1 MGSSTLSLQTI
12 LCSLWSSGWTRIIRY
27 ILAMSATM
35 ATAWSRKRSAMSS
48 KSSCTTGPTMSASFR
63 ATPVDV
69 RHEAS
74 NTTRSFV
81 VVLSGLKTQWCG
93 RSGFADSRFSSPRKR
108 LMAVDLDSPRRWTA
122 YFFLGSVTTNLPVS
136 SRTVVSSNSCSH
148 VDSSIECVLLVRH
161 VSSSQNLVSSSSI
174 AATDTRDVDSGTL
187 PGSRPEMIQ
196 PNTVLCSVGPSAAG
210 FTRSSVSKSM

>member
-1 MGSSTLSLQTI
+1 
-12 LCSLWSSGWTRIIRY
+12 
-27 ILAMSATM
+27 
-35 ATAWSRKRSAMSS
+35 MSS

-122 YFFLGSVTTNLPVS
+122 YFFWAASQQICQSHHEPSSPRTAARTRILRSSACSWCGTFPVPK
-136 SRTVVSSNSCSH
+136 
-148 VDSSIECVLLVRH
+148 IW
-161 VSSSQNLVSSSSI
+161 
-174 AATDTRDVDSGTL
+174 
-187 PGSRPEMIQ
+187 
-196 PNTVLCSVGPSAAG
+196 SAARRLPRRIRETSILERCREAG
-210 FTRSSVSKSM
+210 RK

>member
-1 MGSSTLSLQTI
+1 
-12 LCSLWSSGWTRIIRY
+12 
-27 ILAMSATM
+27 
-35 ATAWSRKRSAMSS
+35 
-48 KSSCTTGPTMSASFR
+48 MSASFR

-148 VDSSIECVLLVRH
+148 VR
-161 VSSSQNLVSSSSI
+161 
-174 AATDTRDVDSGTL
+174 TF
-187 PGSRPEMIQ
+187 
-196 PNTVLCSVGPSAAG
+196 GPSSRIRRI
-210 FTRSSVSKSM
+210 RSGQVRDTSRNGQFSAK